1 MKKILFLLLLFPL
14 SLRANILISTA
25 CSEGGSTTWTIGE
38 IMVATLSDNNSE
50 NSLTQGFLQPEHIV
64 PSGIFDTL
72 KKGLESGNKITPIF
86 DIPEKATQITIFPN
100 PAKEKVFVKIDEPFT
115 WSIYD
120 TLGKI
125 QSTGKLSGTPGEY
138 INVDNLTPGYYILTI
153 TSSKGSSSIQLIK

>member
-50 NSLTQGFLQPEHIV
+50 KSLTQGFLQPEHIV
-64 PSGIFDTL
+64 PSG
-72 KKGLESGNKITPIF
+72 IF

-120 TLGKI
+120 TWENTIHRKTIGNSGRIHKRR
-125 QSTGKLSGTPGEY
+125 QSYSGILYP
-138 INVDNLTPGYYILTI
+138 DYYVV
-153 TSSKGSSSIQLIK
+153 KRKFFYSID

>member
-64 PSGIFDTL
+64 PSGIF
-72 KKGLESGNKITPIF
+72 
-86 DIPEKATQITIFPN
+86 
-100 PAKEKVFVKIDEPFT
+100 KIDEPFT

>member
-50 NSLTQGFLQPEHIV
+50 KSLTQGFLQPEHIV
-64 PSGIFDTL
+64 PSG
-72 KKGLESGNKITPIF
+72 IF

-120 TLGKI
+120 TLG
-125 QSTGKLSGTPGEY
+125 
-138 INVDNLTPGYYILTI
+138 
-153 TSSKGSSSIQLIK
+153 

>member
-50 NSLTQGFLQPEHIV
+50 KSLTQGFLQPEHIV
-64 PSGIFDTL
+64 PSGIFD
-72 KKGLESGNKITPIF
+72 
-86 DIPEKATQITIFPN
+86 IPEKATQITIFLN

>member
-38 IMVATLSDNNSE
+38 IMVATLSDN
-50 NSLTQGFLQPEHIV
+50 
-64 PSGIFDTL
+64 
-72 KKGLESGNKITPIF
+72 
-86 DIPEKATQITIFPN
+86 IPEKATQITIFPN